1 MDNSVVNSKIEELK
15 KSIFNI
21 LNSNVQESDEHNS
34 DLLTL

>member
-1 MDNSVVNSKIEELK
+1 MDNSVVNSKIEKLK

>member
-21 LNSNVQESDEHNS
+21 LNSNVQKSDEHNS